1 MRRCSNANVRP
12 SMRFVADAGED
23 ERVRLAALV
32 VEIGRFY
39 ITDRAMRRAQA
50 TIAAALASPDTPSPR
65 MVRSYVKAVARY
77 FTGFEREA
85 RVHLK
90 DLDRRLGR
98 VSQLQYNLTAERG
111 VAAGRVEATQGVLAR
126 LRELAPP

>member
-1 MRRCSNANVRP
+1 
-12 SMRFVADAGED
+12 MRFVADAGED